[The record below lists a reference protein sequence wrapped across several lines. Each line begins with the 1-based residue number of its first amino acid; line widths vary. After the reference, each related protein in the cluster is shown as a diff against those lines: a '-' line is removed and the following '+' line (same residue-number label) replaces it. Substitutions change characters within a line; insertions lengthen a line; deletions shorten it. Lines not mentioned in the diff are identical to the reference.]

1 MADDKKANKVKVTI
15 YSGEDAGDK
24 GDVFLAHN
32 FRSVLIQRDQ
42 EVEIDECYLDIL
54 KNTVVETVV
63 KDKDSGKESVVR
75 IPRFAY
81 NVTL

>member
-1 MADDKKANKVKVTI
+1 MADDKKATKVKVTI

-54 KNTVVETVV
+54 KNTVVETTV

>member
-1 MADDKKANKVKVTI
+1 MADEKKAKKVKVTI

-24 GDVFLAHN
+24 GDVFLSHN
-32 FRSVLIQRDQ
+32 FHPLLIQRDQ
-42 EVEIDECYLDIL
+42 EVEIDERYLEVL
-54 KNTVVETVV
+54 KNTVIETVV

-81 NVTL
+81 NVTV

>member
-1 MADDKKANKVKVTI
+1 MADETVKKVKVTI

-42 EVEIDECYLDIL
+42 EVEIDECYLEIL

-63 KDKDSGKESVVR
+63 KDKDTGKESVVR
-75 IPRFAY
+75 VPRFAF
-81 NVTL
+81 NVTA